1 MSSVIAS
8 HSPDAVSQAVSV
20 LNAGG
25 LVGLPTETVYGLA
38 ARADIDD
45 AVTRIFR
52 AKGRP
57 AGHPLILHISNIS
70 ELDRYAVD
78 VPTAALTLT
87 QHCWPGPLTLLLHK
101 SNAVS
106 HLVTG
111 GRETV
116 AIRIPANDCAR
127 QIIERCGYA
136 LAAPSA
142 NLFGHVSPTTA
153 QHVLNDLGDKVDLII
168 DDGDCTIGVEST
180 IVDFTTTQP
189 QLLRPGGFP
198 AEDLESIIGQQILM
212 PSGESRAS
220 GMLASHYAPQC
231 TVVLVETIAE
241 ANQAL
246 SKLVNA
252 RILEHWDNSP
262 LYAASLY
269 TQMRQADS
277 DGISTIIAV
286 LPNKSGLGMAIRD
299 RLSKASFL

>member
-1 MSSVIAS
+1 MGSIISS

-45 AVTRIFR
+45 AVASIFR

-57 AGHPLILHISNIS
+57 TGHPLILHISDIS
-70 ELDRYAVD
+70 ELERYAVD
-78 VPTAALTLT
+78 IPPSALTLAK
-87 QHCWPGPLTLLLHK
+87 HCWPGPLTLLLHK

-116 AIRIPANDCAR
+116 AIRIPANEIAR
-127 QIIERCGYA
+127 QIIEQCGHA

-153 QHVLNDLGDKVDLII
+153 QHVLTDLGDKVDVIV
-168 DDGDCTIGVEST
+168 DDGNCTIGVEST
-180 IVDFTTTQP
+180 IVDFTTAEP

-198 AEDLESIIGQQILM
+198 AEDLESIMGQQILM

-220 GMLASHYAPQC
+220 GMLASHYAPRC
-231 TVVLVETIAE
+231 TVVLVDTFAE
-241 ANQAL
+241 AKQAF
-246 SKLVNA
+246 SEHDNA
-252 RILEHWDNSP
+252 RILDHWDNSP

-277 DGISTIIAV
+277 DGMAAVIAV
-286 LPNKSGLGMAIRD
+286 LPSKNGLGLAIRD
-299 RLSKASFL
+299 RLNKASFL